1 MDGRGMTDLHYH
13 VIRSRKRRRT
23 LSLQV
28 KEDGRIVIHAPFLAP
43 EREIEN
49 FLRRN
54 HSWIIKKLEESKR
67 SIGKGEKEFLP
78 GERFFFLGEAYPLEI
93 GDAGGKEI
101 PLRLSFGRF
110 ILGKD
115 HVEKARELFMGW
127 YRKEAEE
134 KLVERVRYY
143 SNKLQL
149 FPKDIRIT
157 SAKYRWGSCSADDRL
172 SFSWRIIMTSFKIID
187 YVLIHELV
195 HIREKNHSRRFWTCL
210 GSIVP
215 DYRDCRRWLKE
226 NGSSLWF

>member
-1 MDGRGMTDLHYH
+1 
-13 VIRSRKRRRT
+13 
-23 LSLQV
+23 
-28 KEDGRIVIHAPFLAP
+28 
-43 EREIEN
+43 
-49 FLRRN
+49 
-54 HSWIIKKLEESKR
+54 
-67 SIGKGEKEFLP
+67 
-78 GERFFFLGEAYPLEI
+78 
-93 GDAGGKEI
+93 
-101 PLRLSFGRF
+101 
-110 ILGKD
+110 
-115 HVEKARELFMGW
+115 VEKARELFMGW